1 MKKAITLIIFLI
13 VLIGCTF
20 IYLTIST
27 RTLHITG
34 YALKGDKV
42 TVTINGKG
50 YSVENYSK
58 AGKPMLNYLYQEVQ
72 YRSFKN
78 DDIIHI
84 KIDSNKFKLLDTNM
98 VLNNSNI
105 YPRIFFAEP
114 YSYYNIRKVFLIN
127 DSALLRE

>member
-1 MKKAITLIIFLI
+1 M
-13 VLIGCTF
+13 
-20 IYLTIST
+20 
-27 RTLHITG
+27 TG

-50 YSVENYSK
+50 YSVENYRK
-58 AGKPMLNYLYQEVQ
+58 ADKPMLNFLYEEVQ
-72 YRSFKN
+72 YRSLKN

-84 KIDSNKFKLLDTNM
+84 KIDSNEFELLDTNI

-105 YPRIFFAEP
+105 YPRIFFADP
-114 YSYYNIRKVFLIN
+114 YSSDNIRKVFLIN